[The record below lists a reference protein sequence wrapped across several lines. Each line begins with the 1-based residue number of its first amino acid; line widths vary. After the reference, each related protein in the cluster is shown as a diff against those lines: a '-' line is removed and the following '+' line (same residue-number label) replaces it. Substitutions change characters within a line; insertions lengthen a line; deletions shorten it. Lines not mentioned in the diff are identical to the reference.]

1 MYACGA
7 SSKNINEVPV
17 VKQYSLPSS
26 PTQFIEQSV
35 LICLPAAS
43 PTGSSLPNSPC
54 IVDGGTT
61 AFQMPPGSARSSAN
75 ADGLAINMPPQ
86 SARHQVRWGR
96 AKRFMTLV
104 CYRPKSLSNQS
115 SAGRLQPRH

>member
-54 IVDGGTT
+54 IADGGTT
-61 AFQMPPGSARSSAN
+61 DFQMPSGAVRSTAN
-75 ADGLAINMPPQ
+75 AHGLAANREAQ
-86 SARHQVRWGR
+86 SATQHISRWR
-96 AKRFMTLV
+96 AKGCITT
-104 CYRPKSLSNQS
+104 
-115 SAGRLQPRH
+115 PRQ